1 MRLVVVGVVA
11 VMVFGGKNAKA
22 DFTFG
27 KPTNLGSIVN
37 SASSDWGCCTSSDG
51 LSLLFSSN
59 REGGSGGWDIWM
71 STRLTTAGEW
81 ESPEN
86 LGPVVNS
93 SSLDGYPA
101 ISTDGLELY
110 FMSDR
115 QGGVGGVDL
124 YVAKRGTKSDAWGE
138 PVNLGSVV
146 NSSGNDSWPSLSADD
161 LELYFTAGR
170 ETDGEWEYSLYVIKR
185 ETVDAPWGQ
194 PTDLGPIVN
203 SWPRQICPTI
213 SSDGRLLLF
222 CDYWKA
228 PFRSGGL
235 GASDIWCTRRIT
247 QDSEWSEPVNV
258 GLPINTPFSDEAPRI
273 SPDGSTLY
281 FASNLYGGY
290 GSDDLWQAPILP
302 VVDFDGDGNVGLSDL
317 TLMVESWGTDH
328 PRCDIGPMPWGDGV
342 VDAAD
347 LDILMAS
354 WGQAVDFPYD
364 PGKASNPMPADGS
377 TILNEDS
384 SLTWTPGRNSAK
396 HDVYLGTDSAAVEE
410 AHISDISGIYR
421 GRQDNS
427 DYTLPVELEFGKMF
441 FWRVDEVDTDGNVIK
456 GKLWSFT
463 IADVVD
469 NFEQYTDDTGAGTA
483 IWQTWWDGWGVP
495 ANGSVVG
502 YAAPPFAELEIVHG
516 GSQSMPFYY
525 DNSLAL
531 SSEATRFWEEPQDW
545 TRRDVKRL
553 TLWIHGQSDND
564 PEPPYVALGDS
575 SGNNATVMK
584 NDPAVTTVE
593 EWQQLSFDLTAFT
606 GVSADA
612 ITDMTFGVGD
622 KTDTQPG
629 GTGTIFVDDIELH
642 LP

>member
-469 NFEQYTDDTGAGTA
+469 NFEQYTDDTDAGTA

-502 YAAPPFAELEIVHG
+502 YATPPFAELEIVHG